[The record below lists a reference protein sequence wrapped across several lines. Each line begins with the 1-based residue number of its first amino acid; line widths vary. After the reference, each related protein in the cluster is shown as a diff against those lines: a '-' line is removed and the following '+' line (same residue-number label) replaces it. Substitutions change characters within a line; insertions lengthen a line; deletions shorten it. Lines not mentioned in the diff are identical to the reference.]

1 MKGRRTKPRRKR
13 RDRNK
18 EDKNRGNEKNKENDK
33 NKEKGKETES
43 DLAIQ
48 LPLPPDG
55 LLLRDGDVLLPLHHP
70 HLDV

>member
-1 MKGRRTKPRRKR
+1 MKGRMTRTKPRKKR

-18 EDKNRGNEKNKENDK
+18 EDKNKENDK
-33 NKEKGKETES
+33 KEKGKEIES
-43 DLAIQ
+43 DLAIE